1 MNDKKGKRPER
12 RLKGVRWVAANE
24 VTSFR
29 CVLLQH
35 FPGPRQRRVLR
46 RNRRKTAEDPLKTQ
60 AAGKLYGQSG
70 KGASTKHALRQPR
83 SVRQKPGQEASA
95 GDLAAPANRCR
106 GRSLGLKAR
115 FAREPPK
122 AENCGD
128 RGPPDHIRVIKHHT
142 PPPVKWFCFP
152 GLAHRTRAIS
162 SGLTAPH
169 SCGLKKYNPKGTRL
183 PSLFRKNF

>member
-24 VTSFR
+24 VTSFAF
-29 CVLLQH
+29 CCST
-35 FPGPRQRRVLR
+35 FPVRVSAGYSAE
-46 RNRRKTAEDPLKTQ
+46 TAEKPLKTQ
-60 AAGKLYGQSG
+60 TAGKLYGQPG

-95 GDLAAPANRCR
+95 GDLAAPDNRCR
-106 GRSLGLKAR
+106 GRSLSLKAR